1 MRAIGFLGGSFDPV
15 HHGHVGLAQTALDQL
30 GLEHV
35 RFIPAAQSWQK
46 GAPGA
51 SGTQRADML
60 YLAVATAAYPRFCV
74 DERELTRGGVSYTID
89 TARELRAEFGA
100 DTALC
105 LLLGAD
111 QFLNLPTWRDW
122 RALLDLVNLAVAG
135 RPGYQHNPQH
145 WPAEIVG
152 ACASR
157 VVYPP
162 GAACTKAFGA
172 VHLIDMA
179 PADISATRL
188 RAWLAQRAAAGAH
201 PAAGH
206 QAGAAAQNNTP
217 VENTPA
223 ALADAAEARMLPAAV
238 LDYIDRHQLYS
249 GA

>member
-15 HHGHVGLAQTALDQL
+15 HHGHLRLAQTALDQL

-51 SGTQRADML
+51 SGAQRADML

-74 DERELTRGGVSYTID
+74 DERELSRGGVSYTID
-89 TARELRAEFGA
+89 TARELRAEFGS
-100 DTALC
+100 DTALY

-122 RALLDLVNLAVAG
+122 LCLLDLVNLVVAG
-135 RPGYQHNPQH
+135 RPGYELNPQH

-157 VVYPP
+157 VVSALKSAP
-162 GAACTKAFGA
+162 TKAFGA
-172 VHLIDMA
+172 VHLVEME

-188 RAWLAQRAAAGAH
+188 RAWLAQYRAAGQAH
-201 PAAGH
+201 TAA
-206 QAGAAAQNNTP
+206 
-217 VENTPA
+217 TPA
-223 ALADAAEARMLPAAV
+223 NAAEARMLPAAV
-238 LDYIDRHQLYS
+238 LDYIERHHLYS